1 MAAISSSVSL
11 NFTLTVRLFFRLRST
26 RSLFFDEHSVFFR
39 FDISRLKQLQL
50 GAEYPLSHVHLH
62 LEREQLQM
70 KSLRL
75 GKLIGYQLCRALP
88 QPWGHIGIS
97 LVPKNVVR
105 YQSSK
110 ALSSSLTCWE
120 GSCSSYSRQSS
131 RQTPS
136 PARVG
141 EREKWSS
148 VHLATCPSR
157 SGSCTPG
164 SCSGL
169 QRWSAG
175 TLRSWS
181 MVICQHW
188 EVEEE
193 FYLTRPGW
201 FE

>member
-1 MAAISSSVSL
+1 MLNKFSFSEITDTCESRLNFYWKLGLVESGPIYPCFYLDNCDGGNLKFSQSQFHSHGETLFQTQIHSVS
-11 NFTLTVRLFFRLRST
+11 
-26 RSLFFDEHSVFFR
+26 FFDEHSVFFR

-110 ALSSSLTCWE
+110 ALLKSHLL
-120 GSCSSYSRQSS
+120 
-131 RQTPS
+131 
-136 PARVG
+136 RV
-141 EREKWSS
+141 K
-148 VHLATCPSR
+148 L
-157 SGSCTPG
+157 
-164 SCSGL
+164 
-169 QRWSAG
+169 
-175 TLRSWS
+175 
-181 MVICQHW
+181 
-188 EVEEE
+188 
-193 FYLTRPGW
+193 
-201 FE
+201 